1 MAKAEEISPSDVQ
14 KCFDEMLTEQDLAD
28 ALALSC
34 NEFWEI
40 ENSEYDDMQERAAA
54 RTPKREWKK
63 LIDDCKMRIFAMMKE
78 TGEGIPADGRIS
90 AIKGFMRKND
100 YVCGSGYWLKAAPN
114 IVEAAK
120 KLTDEEIAFICR
132 ECDITPS
139 ELQKMGENEL
149 YDVVYETMCSI
160 EIAEIPSS
168 DDVPESPR
176 CMMASDIVTL
186 LGNAIAMSNGCFDE
200 PDEEN
205 GEDEGDREHLAI
217 LN

>member
-54 RTPKREWKK
+54 RTLKKEWKK
-63 LIDDCKMRIFAMMKE
+63 LIDDCKMRIFAMRKE
-78 TGEGIPADGRIS
+78 TREGIPADGRIS
-90 AIKGFMRKND
+90 VIKEFMRKNG
-100 YVCGSGYWLKAAPN
+100 YVCGSGYWIKVAPN

-120 KLTDEEIAFICR
+120 ELTDEEIAFICR

-149 YDVVYETMCSI
+149 YDNVYETMCSI
-160 EIAEIPSS
+160 EIAETPLS

-176 CMMASDIVTL
+176 CTMASDIVTL
-186 LGNAIAMSNGCFDE
+186 LGNAIAMSNGYFDE

-205 GEDEGDREHLAI
+205 GEDREHLAI